1 MVAMVASN
9 VEGFLNLKM
18 VLVALVLAVA
28 VAIPSIGGT
37 FADFTAST
45 SNPGN
50 VFQTATLTMT
60 TDHPAADFVQI
71 GDMIPGDSATRTV
84 TVSNTGSV
92 PFTYAVTMANEG
104 GPASA
109 MWTNGVNGL
118 QVELSNAVG
127 VLYDGPVAS
136 LSSVETGIEVAAG
149 STEVLTY
156 VFSMPNSAGNSF
168 QGLSQGVGITY
179 DATQLA
185 GAAR

>member
-1 MVAMVASN
+1 MMAIAVRSVG
-9 VEGFLNLKM
+9 VTVNLKM
-18 VLVALVLAVA
+18 VLVSLVLAVA

-50 VFQTATLTMT
+50 AFQTATLTMT

-71 GDMIPGDSATRTV
+71 SDMIPGDQATRTV

-92 PFTYAVTMANEG
+92 PFTYAVTSSSEG
-104 GPASA
+104 GPATL
-109 MWTNGVNGL
+109 MWTDNVDGL
-118 QVELSNAVG
+118 RVELSNDGG
-127 VLYDGPVAS
+127 VLYDGLVKS
-136 LSSVETGIEVAAG
+136 LSSIATGVEVEAG
-149 STEVLTY
+149 GTEVLTY
-156 VFSMPNSAGNSF
+156 VFSLPSSAGNSF
-168 QGLSQGVGITY
+168 QGLSQGVGISY

>member
-1 MVAMVASN
+1 MVAIAARSI
-9 VEGFLNLKM
+9 EGTLNLKM

-71 GDMIPGDSATRTV
+71 DDLIPGDNATRTV

-92 PFTYAVTMANEG
+92 PLTYAVTSSNEG
-104 GPASA
+104 GPPTL
-109 MWTNGVNGL
+109 MWSEEVSGL
-118 QVELSNAVG
+118 QVELSNA
-127 VLYDGPVAS
+127 DGLLFEGSIAD
-136 LSSVETGIEVAAG
+136 LSSIETGVEVAAG

-156 VFSMPNSAGNSF
+156 VFSLPNSAGNSF
-168 QGLSQGVGITY
+168 QGLSQGINISY

-185 GAAR
+185 GTAR